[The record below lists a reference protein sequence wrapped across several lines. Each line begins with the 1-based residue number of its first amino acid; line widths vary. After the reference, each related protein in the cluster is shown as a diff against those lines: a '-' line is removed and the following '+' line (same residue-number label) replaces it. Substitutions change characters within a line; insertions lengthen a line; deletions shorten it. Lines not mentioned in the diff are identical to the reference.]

1 MFPVIYIPTDNW
13 NSISKDTK
21 YWKHKFDS
29 LKKKKK
35 KKQENNTIKEAVSLP
50 IKLTTYDSFFK
61 FSLVPIQ
68 VIKTQ

>member
-29 LKKKKK
+29 LKKKK
-35 KKQENNTIKEAVSLP
+35 QESNTIKEAVSLP